1 MRTGPVFL
9 LLLKWIAIPIA
20 LLGVGFYFI
29 GPSIGKSDMAQSL
42 ATPPSPDQAADSD
55 KPKVAHHGEPQVEVV
70 SVQPGARF
78 NSSSSDYSSDYSPRR
93 SRRNDLTAPRDEP
106 KPKRHRKR
114 HRTESTEPPPDI
126 PFDLGP
132 PPAEPPPSDTGGGPG
147 GPG

>member
-42 ATPPSPDQAADSD
+42 ATPPLATDQADSD
-55 KPKVAHHGEPQVEVV
+55 KPKMAHHGEPQVEVV

-78 NSSSSDYSSDYSPRR
+78 NSSSRDYSSDFSPRR
-93 SRRNDLTAPRDEP
+93 SRRNDPTASIDEP
-106 KPKRHRKR
+106 KPKKRHKR

-132 PPAEPPPSDTGGGPG
+132 PPAGPPPSDTGGGP
-147 GPG
+147 

>member
-42 ATPPSPDQAADSD
+42 ATPPSSDQAADSD

-78 NSSSSDYSSDYSPRR
+78 NSSSSDYSPRR
-93 SRRNDLTAPRDEP
+93 SRRNDTTASIDEP
-106 KPKRHRKR
+106 KPKKR
-114 HRTESTEPPPDI
+114 
-126 PFDLGP
+126 
-132 PPAEPPPSDTGGGPG
+132 
-147 GPG
+147 